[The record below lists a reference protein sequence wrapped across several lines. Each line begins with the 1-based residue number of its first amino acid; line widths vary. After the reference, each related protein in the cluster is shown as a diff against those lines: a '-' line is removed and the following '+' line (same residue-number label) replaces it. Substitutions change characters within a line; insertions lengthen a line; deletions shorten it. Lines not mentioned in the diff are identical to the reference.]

1 MRARQGC
8 DVLRLVI
15 PGTPLAVR
23 EALRRVFAAPLLC
36 ALDEDARGT
45 AELVLAEVLN
55 NVVEHAYAG
64 APGEIDLRLGL
75 RPGSLMCMVRDRG
88 RPMPGGRLPGG
99 VPPVIRPDDPPEGG
113 FGWHLIRSLS
123 QDLRYRR
130 AGGRNHLRFRVET
143 RAGA

>member
-1 MRARQGC
+1 
-8 DVLRLVI
+8 VRLVI

-23 EALRRVFAAPLLC
+23 DALRRVFAAPLLRG
-36 ALDEDARGT
+36 LDDDARGT

-75 RPGSLMCMVRDRG
+75 LPDSLLCMVRDGG
-88 RPMPGGRLPGG
+88 RPMPDERLPGG
-99 VPPVIRPDDPPEGG
+99 ALPVFAADDPPEGG
-113 FGWHLIRSLS
+113 FGWYMIRSLS

-143 RAGA
+143 RAAGA

>member
-1 MRARQGC
+1 MRSRRGC
-8 DVLRLVI
+8 GALRMVI
-15 PGTPLAVR
+15 PGEPMAVR
-23 EALRRVFAAPLLC
+23 DALRRVFAAPMMG

-75 RPGSLMCMVRDRG
+75 LPGSLLCMVRDRG
-88 RPMPGGRLPGG
+88 RPMPGERLPGG
-99 VPPVIRPDDPPEGG
+99 ALPVILPDDPPEGG

-143 RAGA
+143 RTGA

>member
-1 MRARQGC
+1 MRSRRGC
-8 DVLRLVI
+8 GALRLVI

-23 EALRRVFAAPLLC
+23 EGLRTLFAAPMLRG
-36 ALDEDARGT
+36 LDADARGT

-64 APGEIDLRLGL
+64 HPGEIEVRLGL
-75 RPGSLMCMVRDRG
+75 MPGSLLCLVRDRG
-88 RPMPGGRLPGG
+88 HPMPGARLPGG
-99 VPPVIRPDDPPEGG
+99 APPVLDPDDLPEGG

-130 AGGRNHLRFRVET
+130 AGGRNHLRFRVDT
-143 RAGA
+143 GAGA